1 MTAELDELRKTH
13 YTLIKEYVN
22 ILNRASK
29 LPFFYFFERGLE
41 REIRIFFIIIKTK
54 SILRITFLVRP
65 FVESHIK
72 GKLNELRVS
81 YVHLSQSLKIDEA
94 STSEYRIW
102 LMQAEEELTEFA
114 NTLSPWGDLRRLSSI
129 LVFLSP
135 WIAGV
140 LLVIFGGGSI
150 FEVII
155 KIFKNINLL
164 LYLLLLIAYP
174 SLIIFPSF
182 SYKRILF
189 GGDIVEMEITEKDRT
204 VTNVYEIEDR
214 IFDLLEKEKIR
225 EIPIDIVS
233 FILSYIILTLIV
245 IIVVFFYL
253 DRIPVPS
260 IIIALFGYMLIFTSY
275 IIYLIFKKVSDI
287 RERKWR

>member
-1 MTAELDELRKTH
+1 MTAKLDELRKTH

-29 LPFFYFFERGLE
+29 LPFFYFFESGLE
-41 REIRIFFIIIKTK
+41 RKVRILFIIIKTK

-102 LMQAEEELTEFA
+102 LKQAEGELTEFA
-114 NTLSPWGDLRRLSSI
+114 NTLSPWGDLRRLISI

-135 WIAGV
+135 WITGV

-204 VTNVYEIEDR
+204 VTNIYEIEDR

-225 EIPIDIVS
+225 ELPIDIIS

-253 DRIPVPS
+253 YRIPVPS
-260 IIIALFGYMLIFTSY
+260 IVIALFGYMLIFTSY

-287 RERKWR
+287 RRRRWR

>member
-114 NTLSPWGDLRRLSSI
+114 NTLSPWGDMRRLSSI

-135 WIAGV
+135 WITGV

-204 VTNVYEIEDR
+204 VTNIYEIEDR

-253 DRIPVPS
+253 DKIPVPS
-260 IIIALFGYMLIFTSY
+260 IIIALFGYMFIFTSY

>member
-72 GKLNELRVS
+72 CKLNELRVS

-102 LMQAEEELTEFA
+102 LKQAEEELTEFA
-114 NTLSPWGDLRRLSSI
+114 NTLSPWGDMRRLSSI

-135 WIAGV
+135 WITGV

-164 LYLLLLIAYP
+164 LYLLLLLAYP
-174 SLIIFPSF
+174 SIIIFPSF

-204 VTNVYEIEDR
+204 VTNIYEIEDR

-260 IIIALFGYMLIFTSY
+260 IVIALFGYMFIFTSY

-287 RERKWR
+287 RRRRWR

>member
-72 GKLNELRVS
+72 CKLNELRVS

>member
-72 GKLNELRVS
+72 CKLNELRVS

-204 VTNVYEIEDR
+204 VTNIYEIEDR

-233 FILSYIILTLIV
+233 FILSYIIMTLIV

-287 RERKWR
+287 RGRKWR

>member
-72 GKLNELRVS
+72 CKLNELRVS

-233 FILSYIILTLIV
+233 FILSYIIMTLIV

>member
-1 MTAELDELRKTH
+1 MTAKLDELRKTH

-81 YVHLSQSLKIDEA
+81 YVHLSQSLKIDDA

-102 LMQAEEELTEFA
+102 LKQAEEELTEFA

-135 WIAGV
+135 WITGV

-164 LYLLLLIAYP
+164 LCLLLLIAYP

-204 VTNVYEIEDR
+204 VTNIYEIEDR

-253 DRIPVPS
+253 YRIPVPS
-260 IIIALFGYMLIFTSY
+260 IVIALFGYMSIFTSY
-275 IIYLIFKKVSDI
+275 IIYLIFKRVSDI
-287 RERKWR
+287 RRRRWR

>member
-72 GKLNELRVS
+72 CKLNELRVS

-253 DRIPVPS
+253 DKIPVPS
-260 IIIALFGYMLIFTSY
+260 IIIALFGYMFIFTSY